1 MQIGLLGKANV
12 GKSTFFSAATHS
24 DVPTGNF
31 PFTTIKP
38 NVGIAHVTAPCPCKD
53 LGLEHDIPQC
63 ASGTRLI
70 PVKLID
76 VAGLVPGAHE
86 GRGLGNRFL
95 DDARQ
100 ADALIHVVDSAGAT
114 DADGQPV
121 APGTRDPRQDVEFV
135 VGEFDRWFSGIL
147 ERDWQKT
154 CKESERGRPA
164 QALHSRFAGLGISER
179 DVASAMRGAPARLG
193 DWTGVDR
200 REFAGR
206 LRRASKPVLTAANKA
221 DLCGSPPDWAV
232 PCSAETELALVRA
245 ASAGMI
251 SYAPGSDSFEAAEG
265 SLAGPEQR
273 RALEAMASTVEKLG
287 GTGVQRALNGAV
299 FDLLGM
305 VAAYPVEDES
315 RMCDRN
321 GTVLPDAKL
330 LRPGSTAR
338 DLAAAVHEDLA
349 KGFLH
354 AVDCRTG
361 RRMGADHELSG
372 GDVVRAVSASARG

>member
-24 DVPTGNF
+24 DVPVGNF

-38 NVGIAHVTAPCPCKD
+38 NVGIAHVTAPCPCAE
-53 LGLEHDIPQC
+53 LGVEHDIPQC
-63 ASGTRLI
+63 VSGTRLI

-100 ADALIHVVDSAGAT
+100 ADVLVHVVDAAGST

-121 APGTRDPRQDVEFV
+121 APGTRDPAEDVEFV
-135 VGEFDRWFSGIL
+135 VGEFDKWFLGIL

-154 CKESERGRPA
+154 CKEAERGRPA
-164 QALHSRFAGLGISER
+164 QALHSRFAGLGVSER
-179 DVASAMRGAPARLG
+179 DAADAMQGLPARLG
-193 DWTGVDR
+193 GWTGEER
-200 REFAGR
+200 AAFAGR
-206 LRRASKPVLTAANKA
+206 LRRSSKPVLTVANKA
-221 DLCGSPPDWAV
+221 DMCGEPPGWAQ

-251 SYAPGSDSFEAAEG
+251 TYAPGSDSFEEAPG
-265 SLAGPEQR
+265 SSAGPEQR
-273 RALEAMASTVEKLG
+273 RALQAMASTVKKLG
-287 GTGVQRALNGAV
+287 GTGVQRALNAAV
-299 FDLLGM
+299 FELLGM
-305 VAAYPVEDES
+305 IPAYPVEDES
-315 RMCDRN
+315 RMSDRAGN
-321 GTVLPDAKL
+321 VLPDAKL
-330 LRPGSTAR
+330 MRPGSSAR
-338 DLAAAVHEDLA
+338 DLASAVHEDLGR
-349 KGFLH
+349 GFLH

-361 RRMGADHELSG
+361 RRVGADHGLSA